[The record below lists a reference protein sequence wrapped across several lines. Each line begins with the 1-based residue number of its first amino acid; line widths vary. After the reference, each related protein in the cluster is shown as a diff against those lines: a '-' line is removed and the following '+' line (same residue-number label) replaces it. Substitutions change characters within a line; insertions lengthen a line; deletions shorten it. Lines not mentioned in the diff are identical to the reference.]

1 MIDLYYSEDYAR
13 YDFGPDHPLRPERTM
28 LAFKLMEDLGCRD
41 GDDVRWVKPSIC
53 SEADLISVHTKDYIE
68 AVKAERPNLSFGLG
82 DMDTP
87 VFNGIYDASR
97 LIAGGSIQAAEAM
110 ISGDSTKAF
119 NLGGGLHH
127 AFPSKAGGFCVFN
140 DPALAIHTL
149 KKKFQ
154 RVLYIDIDAHH
165 ADGVQDIFYQDPM
178 VLKISMHES
187 GKYLFPGT
195 GFIEEVGSGPG
206 RGYTVNMPM
215 PRYSGDEAYLCAFGE
230 IAPALVSWFKPE
242 AVVAQIGVDTH
253 YSDPLTSLRL
263 SLQGYSSLVKS
274 IIDLADK
281 YAEGRLLALG
291 GGGYSIRAVP
301 IAWASAFQ
309 MMRGKSLYYLSQNWV
324 EMFQLE
330 TRTEPISLEDLAP
343 GGRPEVGQW
352 ICSQLN
358 EVLSGLKSIL
368 HDIHG
373 GHGLTFI
380 SQAEILP

>member
-1 MIDLYYSEDYAR
+1 MIDIYYSEDYAR

-28 LAFKLMEDLGCRD
+28 LAFKLMEELGCTD

-53 SEADLISVHTKDYIE
+53 SEADLLAAHTKNYIE
-68 AVKAERPNLSFGLG
+68 AVRAEKANLSFGLG

-87 VFNGIYDASR
+87 IFQGIYDAAR

-110 ISGDSTKAF
+110 ISGDNTKAF

-140 DPALAIHTL
+140 DPSLAIHTL
-149 KKKFQ
+149 KKRFQ

-165 ADGVQDIFYQDPM
+165 ADGVQDIFYRDPSI
-178 VLKISMHES
+178 LKISMHES

-206 RGYTVNMPM
+206 RGYTVNLPL
-215 PRYSGDEAYLCAFGE
+215 PRYSSDEDYLRAFGE
-230 IAPALVSWFKPE
+230 IVPALFSWFKPE

-263 SLQGYSSLVKS
+263 SLQGYSALVKS
-274 IIDLADK
+274 IIDLTNR

-291 GGGYSIRAVP
+291 GGGYSIRAVT

-309 MMRGKSLYYLSQNWV
+309 MMRGMSLCYLPQNWV

-330 TRTEPISLEDLAP
+330 TRTDPISLEDLAP
-343 GGRPEVGQW
+343 VVRPEVGQW
-352 ICSQLN
+352 ISSQLN

-373 GHGLTFI
+373 DRGLIFTPR
-380 SQAEILP
+380 AEIQI

>member
-1 MIDLYYSEDYAR
+1 
-13 YDFGPDHPLRPERTM
+13 
-28 LAFKLMEDLGCRD
+28 
-41 GDDVRWVKPSIC
+41 
-53 SEADLISVHTKDYIE
+53 
-68 AVKAERPNLSFGLG
+68 
-82 DMDTP
+82 
-87 VFNGIYDASR
+87 
-97 LIAGGSIQAAEAM
+97 
-110 ISGDSTKAF
+110 
-119 NLGGGLHH
+119 
-127 AFPSKAGGFCVFN
+127 
-140 DPALAIHTL
+140 
-149 KKKFQ
+149 
-154 RVLYIDIDAHH
+154 
-165 ADGVQDIFYQDPM
+165 
-178 VLKISMHES
+178 
-187 GKYLFPGT
+187 
-195 GFIEEVGSGPG
+195 
-206 RGYTVNMPM
+206 M
-215 PRYSGDEAYLCAFGE
+215 PRYSGDEAYLRAFGE
-230 IAPALVSWFKPE
+230 IVPALVSWFKPD

-253 YSDPLTSLRL
+253 YSDPLTSLRV
-263 SLQGYSSLVKS
+263 SLQGYSSLVKG

-330 TRTEPISLEDLAP
+330 TRIEPISLEDLAP

-380 SQAEILP
+380 PQEEILP